1 MNVFDN
7 KKITKE
13 SLINHLPISIY
24 NSLQEA
30 FYSAKTRIPKK
41 FFISLISSLK
51 KQKETENN
59 ITLILRYNKLLLS
72 VSEISR

>member
-41 FFISLISSLK
+41 FFIVPNLGEKPRTCSASFQHIK
-51 KQKETENN
+51 WGNA
-59 ITLILRYNKLLLS
+59 IL
-72 VSEISR
+72 